1 MANGRYAIM
10 DKLAADTGKP
20 APWPGFETIDIA
32 AIARRRGA
40 RRSRVEGHADL
51 LARLD
56 EILPALARR
65 DSPLLLEV
73 AVAP

>member
-10 DKLAADTGKP
+10 DKLAENTGP
-20 APWPGFETIDIA
+20 AGPLAGLRHVDIA
-32 AIARRRGA
+32 AISRALGCEA
-40 RRSRVEGHADL
+40 VRVEDHADL

-56 EILPALARR
+56 EILPALAGR
-65 DSPLLLEV
+65 DTPLLLEV